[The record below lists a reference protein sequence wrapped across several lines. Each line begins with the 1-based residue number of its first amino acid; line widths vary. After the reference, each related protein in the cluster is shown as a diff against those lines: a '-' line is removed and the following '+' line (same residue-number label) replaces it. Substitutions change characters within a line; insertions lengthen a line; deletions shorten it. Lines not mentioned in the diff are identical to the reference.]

1 MLYKKEKNKKK
12 KNCLF
17 GALKLQSR
25 KMGIPSEI
33 RDVWIQR
40 KRNSFI
46 IPSPAED
53 EKNLRAKQFS
63 QEGIRAGVK
72 AAAVAA
78 VVSAVPTLIAVR
90 KIPWAKANLNHTA
103 QALIISGGILESI
116 AMGFSHKS
124 QPMNS

>member
-1 MLYKKEKNKKK
+1 
-12 KNCLF
+12 
-17 GALKLQSR
+17 
-25 KMGIPSEI
+25 MGIPSEI